1 MRPSTSRKDIVLI
14 FNKVS
19 RAANDPDVVATS
31 QVLSLKCPLSYTRL
45 RTPCR
50 STFCSHIQCFDANS
64 YLQLQEQG
72 PQWVCPICNKSAPFE
87 NLAVDE
93 YVRDILENTSDS
105 QEQVTIEP
113 DGEWRAQAAEP
124 ERKRSRYSS
133 NSARLDDDDDLS
145 IVSDSCTFNSAT
157 VVPKLENSSYATP
170 SYLNPGTPNGRSTA
184 TASREPSSVPKSGG
198 TKRPAEVIDL
208 TLSSDEDDE
217 PIVRPPKRQN
227 HGQGLNDVD
236 IRFPPYGY

>member
-1 MRPSTSRKDIVLI
+1 M
-14 FNKVS
+14 
-19 RAANDPDVVATS
+19 
-31 QVLSLKCPLSYTRL
+31 
-45 RTPCR
+45 
-50 STFCSHIQCFDANS
+50 
-64 YLQLQEQG
+64 
-72 PQWVCPICNKSAPFE
+72 
-87 NLAVDE
+87 
-93 YVRDILENTSDS
+93 RDILENTSDS

-145 IVSDSCTFNSAT
+145 IVSDSRTFNSAT